1 MNKLN
6 VVEESIND
14 RIKVLISALGMSA
27 RAFSRTL
34 DVSESTTRNYLDKG
48 SKPST
53 DYIERIATQFSHV
66 NLVWLITGQGAPL
79 LSDPQSN
86 TTQTG
91 NFNQAGN
98 SNKQTIKDTKGGVQ
112 ANSGG
117 NNTINVQLDNCQR
130 DLAAATKEVE
140 LLRQQ
145 LAMAQALIE
154 SKDETLALLRG
165 GHNRP
170 N

>member
-1 MNKLN
+1 LAWLLTGFGEPSLAN
-6 VVEESIND
+6 SQ
-14 RIKVLISALGMSA
+14 A
-27 RAFSRTL
+27 
-34 DVSESTTRNYLDKG
+34 ST
-48 SKPST
+48 
-53 DYIERIATQFSHV
+53 I
-66 NLVWLITGQGAPL
+66 
-79 LSDPQSN
+79 
-86 TTQTG
+86 QTG

-130 DLAAATKEVE
+130 DLAAATKEME

-145 LAMAQALIE
+145 LAMAQALLE
-154 SKDETLALLRG
+154 AKEETLALLRG
-165 GHNRP
+165 GYNRP